1 MPHHATP
8 ADLPTAAMLLIDNCG
23 NKDVTIPP
31 DDLEKAELFRT
42 RASYP

>member
-31 DDLEKAELFRT
+31 DDLVAIRRVKEM
-42 RASYP
+42 